1 MDAERI
7 RRLEA
12 ELTGFL
18 ERFADCF
25 QREDTRAHLPVYV
38 RGQLSEL
45 PRKSVEPM
53 ALAAGVP
60 VRTLQ
65 EFLTHL
71 KWDEDRMRQRVAR
84 IVAEEHA
91 HEESIGIID
100 ETGWVKK
107 GDQTPGVQR
116 QYCGSVGKREN
127 SIITVHLGYMQLPP
141 PRGGGVALPAGRGVV
156 FAGKLECGSAAVP
169 TGGHPAGGCLSPQDG
184 NRLGAVRPHTGPG
197 RAVSVA
203 DV

>member
-7 RRLEA
+7 RSLEP

-60 VRTLQ
+60 
-65 EFLTHL
+65 
-71 KWDEDRMRQRVAR
+71 
-84 IVAEEHA
+84 
-91 HEESIGIID
+91 
-100 ETGWVKK
+100 
-107 GDQTPGVQR
+107 
-116 QYCGSVGKREN
+116 
-127 SIITVHLGYMQLPP
+127 
-141 PRGGGVALPAGRGVV
+141 
-156 FAGKLECGSAAVP
+156 
-169 TGGHPAGGCLSPQDG
+169 
-184 NRLGAVRPHTGPG
+184 
-197 RAVSVA
+197 
-203 DV
+203 